1 MTSLA
6 LERPAAA
13 LRGCQEPRICT
24 GPSFTSTAGDEA
36 IDLAAHAGLHLDPWQ
51 QFVLRQSLGEDAA
64 GKWAAFEVGLLV
76 ARQNGK
82 GAILEARELWGLF
95 LGDERLIMH
104 SAHLYKT
111 SVEAYRRIKS
121 LIQNTPDL
129 HKRVLRYPAAHGE
142 EGIELKNGARLQFV
156 ARTKGS
162 GRGFSGDCVILDEA
176 YNLDDG
182 ALTALM
188 PTMSARP
195 NPQIWY
201 TSSAGNE
208 DSQVLGRVVRRG
220 QAGDPSL
227 AFMDWSVP
235 HELDGTNEDL
245 DVTDPHGWA
254 QANPGLGIR
263 ITPEH
268 ITREQRSMD
277 RVGFARERLGVGTY
291 PPDEQDDE
299 HPIPLDAWTS
309 CADADSKVH
318 GTPVFAIDM
327 TMDRAKT
334 SISVA
339 GSRAD
344 GLTHI
349 GVADNRAGSEWVVD
363 RAVEL
368 DQRWHPPCFVVD
380 PAGPAGALIAD
391 LEAAGLTVQKVSARD
406 LAQGCG
412 ALHDDVVNRKV
423 RHANGSLL
431 NDAIVG
437 AKTRTL
443 SDAWAF
449 ERRTNGDA
457 SPLVAVTL
465 AAWGHKAHGA
475 VDVLGSVW

>member
-1 MTSLA
+1 MTW
-6 LERPAAA
+6 
-13 LRGCQEPRICT
+13 T
-24 GPSFTSTAGDEA
+24 
-36 IDLAAHAGLHLDPWQ
+36 
-51 QFVLRQSLGEDAA
+51 
-64 GKWAAFEVGLLV
+64 
-76 ARQNGK
+76 
-82 GAILEARELWGLF
+82 
-95 LGDERLIMH
+95 
-104 SAHLYKT
+104 
-111 SVEAYRRIKS
+111 
-121 LIQNTPDL
+121 
-129 HKRVLRYPAAHGE
+129 
-142 EGIELKNGARLQFV
+142 
-156 ARTKGS
+156 RT
-162 GRGFSGDCVILDEA
+162 E
-176 YNLDDG
+176 
-182 ALTALM
+182 
-188 PTMSARP
+188 
-195 NPQIWY
+195 Q
-201 TSSAGNE
+201 
-208 DSQVLGRVVRRG
+208 
-220 QAGDPSL
+220 
-227 AFMDWSVP
+227 
-235 HELDGTNEDL
+235 
-245 DVTDPHGWA
+245 GWA
-254 QANPGLGIR
+254 QANPGSVSASCLSTSPVSDGR
-263 ITPEH
+263 WTGRDSLVSGSGSVR
-268 ITREQRSMD
+268 TRRKK
-277 RVGFARERLGVGTY
+277 
-291 PPDEQDDE
+291 PDEE

-318 GTPVFAIDM
+318 GVPVFAIDM

-349 GVADNRAGSEWVVD
+349 GVADNRAGSEWVVE

-423 RHANGSLL
+423 RHANGALL